1 MAMTDRAPAYPE
13 ISAQDTARRLTDSF
27 RSVEWAVSIVPP
39 QWTHALPD
47 YYGPN
52 DWTVAMNLAHL
63 VVYEEKF
70 ATPLLEALAAGD
82 DGEGAVPS
90 PGEGWLLRDA
100 TAIASE
106 PVTAARPSDRKSP
119 RIPLRN
125 LNAKRN
131 VSNRS
136 QRCQGKT
143 LDQRGANR
151 AIRRMAFPCSQV
163 CWKVFVATQA
173 AE

>member
-1 MAMTDRAPAYPE
+1 MTDRAPAYPE

-106 PVTAARPSDRKSP
+106 PVEVLLERLANSRARQVQIVESFPRDRFNEP
-119 RIPLRN
+119 VTPL
-125 LNAKRN
+125 
-131 VSNRS
+131 
-136 QRCQGKT
+136 
-143 LDQRGANR
+143 
-151 AIRRMAFPCSQV
+151 
-163 CWKVFVATQA
+163 
-173 AE
+173 